1 MVKYSV
7 TKRLNH
13 SNTQMFD
20 LISDVGKYPDFLPWC
35 ISTNIYNQS
44 NDIFYSDMEIG
55 FKLIKESFT
64 SKVTVIESKKVYS
77 EAISGPFKKMNNIW
91 EIDYVSDKE
100 CEINL
105 SIEFEF
111 KSFLLQNIIGKLFEN
126 ASKKM
131 IIAFEERA
139 DILYNNKRGFSSPH

>member
-91 EIDYVSDKE
+91 KIDYVSDKE

-105 SIEFEF
+105 FIEFEF

-131 IIAFEERA
+131 IIAFEERV

>member
-1 MVKYSV
+1 MVKHSV
-7 TKRLNH
+7 KKRLNY
-13 SNTQMFD
+13 SNKQMFD
-20 LISDVGKYPDFLPWC
+20 LISDVGQYPDFLPWC

-44 NDIFYSDMEIG
+44 SNIFYSDMEIG

>member
-105 SIEFEF
+105 SIEFDF

>member
-1 MVKYSV
+1 MVKHSV
-7 TKRLNH
+7 KKRLNY
-13 SNTQMFD
+13 SNKQMFD
-20 LISDVGKYPDFLPWC
+20 LISDVGQYPDFLPWC

-44 NDIFYSDMEIG
+44 SNIFYSDMEIG
-55 FKLIKESFT
+55 FKLIKERFT

-126 ASKKM
+126 TSKNM

>member
-1 MVKYSV
+1 MVKHSV
-7 TKRLNH
+7 KKRLNY
-13 SNTQMFD
+13 SNKQMFD
-20 LISDVGKYPDFLPWC
+20 LISDVGQYPDFLPWC

-44 NDIFYSDMEIG
+44 SNIFYSDMEIG

-64 SKVTVIESKKVYS
+64 SKVTMVESKKVYS

>member
-55 FKLIKESFT
+55 FKLIKEIFT

-91 EIDYVSDKE
+91 EIDMYLIKNVKL
-100 CEINL
+100 IYLLNL
-105 SIEFEF
+105 N
-111 KSFLLQNIIGKLFEN
+111 LNLFYY
-126 ASKKM
+126 K
-131 IIAFEERA
+131 I
-139 DILYNNKRGFSSPH
+139 

>member
-1 MVKYSV
+1 MVKHSV
-7 TKRLNH
+7 KKRVNH

-91 EIDYVSDKE
+91 EINYVSDKE

-105 SIEFEF
+105 FIEFEF
-111 KSFLLQNIIGKLFEN
+111 KSFLLQNIIGELFEI

-131 IIAFEERA
+131 ITAFEERA
-139 DILYNNKRGFSSPH
+139 NYLYK

>member
-111 KSFLLQNIIGKLFEN
+111 KSFLLQNIIGKLFEI

-131 IIAFEERA
+131 ITAFEERA
-139 DILYNNKRGFSSPH
+139 NYLYK

>member
-1 MVKYSV
+1 MVKYLV
-7 TKRLNH
+7 TKRLNY
-13 SNTQMFD
+13 SNKQMFD

-55 FKLIKESFT
+55 FKLIKENFT

-91 EIDYVSDKE
+91 KIDYVSDKE

-105 SIEFEF
+105 FIEFEF
-111 KSFLLQNIIGKLFEN
+111 KSFLLQNIIGKLFEA

-131 IIAFEERA
+131 ITAFEERA
-139 DILYNNKRGFSSPH
+139 NYLYK

>member
-44 NDIFYSDMEIG
+44 SNIFYSDMEIG

>member
-1 MVKYSV
+1 MVKHSV
-7 TKRLNH
+7 KKRLNY
-13 SNTQMFD
+13 SNKQMFD
-20 LISDVGKYPDFLPWC
+20 LISDVGQYPDFLPWC
-35 ISTNIYNQS
+35 IATNIYNQS
-44 NDIFYSDMEIG
+44 SNIFYSDMEIG

-64 SKVTVIESKKVYS
+64 SKVTMVESKKVYS

-139 DILYNNKRGFSSPH
+139 DILYNNKTNK

>member
-1 MVKYSV
+1 MVKHSV
-7 TKRLNH
+7 KKRLNH

-91 EIDYVSDKE
+91 EINYVSDKE

-105 SIEFEF
+105 FIEFEF
-111 KSFLLQNIIGKLFEN
+111 KSFLLQNIIGELFEI

-131 IIAFEERA
+131 ITAFEERA
-139 DILYNNKRGFSSPH
+139 NYLYK

>member
-35 ISTNIYNQS
+35 ISTNIYNKS

>member
-1 MVKYSV
+1 MVKHSV
-7 TKRLNH
+7 KKRLNY
-13 SNTQMFD
+13 SNKQMFD
-20 LISDVGKYPDFLPWC
+20 LISDVGQYPDFLPWC
-35 ISTNIYNQS
+35 IATNIYNQS
-44 NDIFYSDMEIG
+44 SNIFYSDMEIG

-64 SKVTVIESKKVYS
+64 SKVTMVESKKVYS

-126 ASKKM
+126 TSKNM

>member
-91 EIDYVSDKE
+91 EIIYLL
-100 CEINL
+100 NL
-105 SIEFEF
+105 S
-111 KSFLLQNIIGKLFEN
+111 LNLFYY
-126 ASKKM
+126 K
-131 IIAFEERA
+131 I
-139 DILYNNKRGFSSPH
+139 